1 MKMIWL
7 FIAII
12 FAIAEMT
19 TVTLTLVWFSIS
31 AIIMIF
37 LSSIIENIVVQIII
51 YGILSTLM
59 LVIATKKFVK
69 EDENYKYDTNLQAI
83 LNEKAIVKKEIP
95 SIGTGLV
102 IVRGEEWSAVS
113 LNNEKI
119 AKDEY
124 VKVVKIE
131 GVKLI
136 VEKYK

>member
-12 FAIAEMT
+12 FAVAEMT

-37 LSSIIENIVVQIII
+37 LSSIIENIVVQIVI
-51 YGILSTLM
+51 YGILSTSM

-83 LNEKAIVKKEIP
+83 LNEKAIVKEDIP
-95 SIGTGLV
+95 NIGTGLV
-102 IVRGEEWSAVS
+102 VVRGEEWSAVS
-113 LNNEKI
+113 LNNEYI
-119 AKDEY
+119 EKDEY
-124 VKVVKIE
+124 VRVVKIE